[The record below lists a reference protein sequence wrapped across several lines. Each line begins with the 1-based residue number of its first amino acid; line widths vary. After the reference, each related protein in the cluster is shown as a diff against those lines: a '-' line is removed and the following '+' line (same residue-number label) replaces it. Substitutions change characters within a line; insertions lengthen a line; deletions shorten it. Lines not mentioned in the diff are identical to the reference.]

1 MFAHIRTPLLRF
13 FCMHSGFCGIQLTP
27 IRLHQPAS
35 ILLLLWNI
43 LYNISTFWG
52 VSELKL
58 INADSV
64 IAGCTPNSRTLFG
77 FLIHHSQKLSSYS
90 QMFIIVYFLVY
101 GRKLV
106 AAFDSEQ
113 FQFVYRSRRMSLI
126 IFCTNFAFNHLSMGA
141 FLSQAAQKDAF
152 LERNLWERFCTVT
165 GYYTMFSYTFWLY
178 NIIHYCQFAFSRY
191 LVHLEKSF
199 LHRKTSSRQTL
210 AQVQSLALISK
221 QINVLLSFPFL
232 FYVSLTAYSI
242 VLTLSTSIICT
253 PRIPIL
259 FFTAVTILYMV
270 FIVLLNRRNGQAVG
284 RLFGH
289 LHRRIDVKE
298 RALLYQLQS
307 VSSRRVEL
315 TECET
320 LYSAY
325 LDIRIFQM
333 SVLNSG
339 TLWQAVLFILLYV
352 ILFSQTVNEMDA

>member
-1 MFAHIRTPLLRF
+1 
-13 FCMHSGFCGIQLTP
+13 
-27 IRLHQPAS
+27 
-35 ILLLLWNI
+35 
-43 LYNISTFWG
+43 
-52 VSELKL
+52 
-58 INADSV
+58 
-64 IAGCTPNSRTLFG
+64 
-77 FLIHHSQKLSSYS
+77 
-90 QMFIIVYFLVY
+90 MFIIVYFLVY

-199 LHRKTSSRQTL
+199 LHRKTSSLQTL

-289 LHRRIDVKE
+289 LHHRIDVKE
-298 RALLYQLQS
+298 RALLYHFKQQRDKSLIELKKHLLLKRKFLSRQRCLRCHFTQRLQS

-325 LDIRIFQM
+325 MDIRIFQM